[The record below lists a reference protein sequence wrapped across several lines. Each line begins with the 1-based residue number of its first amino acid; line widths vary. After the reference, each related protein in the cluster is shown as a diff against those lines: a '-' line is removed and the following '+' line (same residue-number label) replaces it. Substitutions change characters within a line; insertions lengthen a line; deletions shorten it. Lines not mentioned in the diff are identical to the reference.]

1 MKLNTSRGFSLI
13 ELLVVMTILT
23 TITSVVLANH
33 SRFNGSVLLGSLA
46 YDIGLSIRQAQVFGL
61 SVRQYSDI
69 AEGFRVGYGVHF
81 SDTSSYIF
89 FADTDENNV
98 YDAGTD
104 QILNSYAV
112 GRGHAISRFCGVTS
126 AGGEECN
133 TSPSPIS
140 FLDIV
145 FLRPNPDA
153 VMTSN
158 LTGASEVYSQ
168 GIIEVSS
175 PSGDM
180 RRIVVASTG
189 QISVQNP

>member
-1 MKLNTSRGFSLI
+1 MKLNIPRGFSLI

-46 YDIGLSIRQAQVFGL
+46 YDIGLSIRQAQVYGL
-61 SVRQYSDI
+61 SVRQYSDV
-69 AEGFRVGYGVHF
+69 EGGFRVGYGVHF
-81 SDTSSYIF
+81 SDASSYVF
-89 FADTDENNV
+89 FADTDENNI
-98 YDAGTD
+98 YDGEVD

-112 GRGHAISRFCGVTS
+112 GRGHIISRFCGVTS
-126 AGGEECN
+126 SGVEECSDS
-133 TSPSPIS
+133 SPAIS

-153 VMTSN
+153 LMTSD
-158 LTGASEVYSQ
+158 LTDALEVYSQ

-180 RRIVVASTG
+180 RRIVIASTG

>member
-1 MKLNTSRGFSLI
+1 MKFHTRDGFSLI

-61 SVRQYSDI
+61 SVRQYADV
-69 AEGFRVGYGVHF
+69 AEGFQVGYGVHF
-81 SDTSSYIF
+81 SDASSYIF
-89 FADTDENNV
+89 FADTNENNI
-98 YDAGTD
+98 YDVDTD

-112 GRGHAISRFCGVTS
+112 GRGHTISRFCGVTS
-126 AGGEECN
+126 GGTEECN

-140 FLDIV
+140 SLDIV

-153 VMTSN
+153 IMTSD
-158 LTGASEVYSQ
+158 LTGVSEVYSQ

-175 PSGDM
+175 PSGDT
-180 RRIVVASTG
+180 RRVVVASTG